1 MKPIVLITH
10 IQYLKHRWALLRAGV
25 RLLLCVFCLCSTSV
39 SLADTSTLLH
49 IKKNSPYAT
58 TFKISLAPD
67 QTIDTDAL
75 QDLLKTHLTIHEALE
90 NTRLNQA
97 EWLRLVQEA
106 PKEIKELLETEG
118 YFSAEVNI
126 ESSPTQDTNE
136 AVFVITPN
144 PRTQVQEVSLIFK
157 GEIAHAPAD
166 QSPSSTTLTQGWRL
180 PKGTPFTQQGWSE
193 AKRALLTA
201 MLGERYPNAK
211 IESSQAI
218 IDPETHQAK
227 LNLTVDSGIGI
238 RLGDLVIEGLHHY
251 PESLVRNLNPIE
263 SGMPYSQSTLLKL
276 QNTLQETGKF
286 NRVTVSATTQK
297 PNQDGLAD
305 VVVNVQEREQ
315 QSVSIGVGA
324 STNTGARVV
333 LNYTDRNLFER
344 GLLWDTSLRLEQRL
358 QAATSSIKLMTDA
371 SGYRDS
377 INNSL
382 VRTNVEGQI
391 TTAVNN
397 GVKRSWGDRNFE
409 QFIGANLLYE
419 FLSIDGESTEFN
431 KAATFAYGL
440 SLRRLDHDL
449 IPTKG
454 VIFSSQ
460 FQVAP
465 IERLSDGRFL
475 QSQAKLQGFYPLGQ
489 NTQFLGRLEV
499 GVVTGSDSV
508 PATYLFRAGGDQSVR
523 GYAFQALGVKD
534 GDAIL
539 GGRVLLTGSTEL
551 VQWFTSSW
559 GAAAFVDFGNAAN
572 SWHDYRPAYGY
583 GLGVRWK
590 SPVGPVGADIAY
602 GEETK
607 DYRLHFNLGV
617 SF

>member
-1 MKPIVLITH
+1 MRASV
-10 IQYLKHRWALLRAGV
+10 RW
-25 RLLLCVFCLCSTSV
+25 LLCVCCLLCPLFSI
-39 SLADTSTLLH
+39 AETSTLLH
-49 IKKNSPYAT
+49 VQNNSPYQAT
-58 TFKISLAPD
+58 YKLALAPN
-67 QTIDTDAL
+67 QTFDTDVT
-75 QDLLKTHLTIHEALE
+75 QDLLKAHLTIHEAID
-90 NTRLNQA
+90 NARLNQA
-97 EWLRLVQEA
+97 EWLRLVQET
-106 PKEIKELLETEG
+106 PKEIKALLETEG
-118 YFSAEVNI
+118 YFSAEVHI
-126 ESSPTQDTNE
+126 EPSPPNT

-144 PRTQVQEVSLIFK
+144 ARTLVQDVSLIFN
-157 GEIAHAPAD
+157 GDIAYAPAE
-166 QSPSSTTLTQGWRL
+166 QTPSSNTLKQSWLLPQGAA
-180 PKGTPFTQQGWSE
+180 FTQQGWSE
-193 AKRALLTA
+193 AKRGLLTA
-201 MLGERYPNAK
+201 LLSERYPNAK
-211 IESSQAI
+211 LTSSQAT

-227 LNLTVDSGIGI
+227 LNLVVDSGPSIK
-238 RLGDLVIEGLHHY
+238 LGEVVIEGLNHY
-251 PESLVRNLNPIE
+251 PESLIRNINPITP
-263 SGMPYSQSTLLKL
+263 GTPYSQSTLLKF

-286 NRVTVSATTQK
+286 NRVTVSAATQV
-297 PNQDGLAD
+297 PNQDGLTD
-305 VVVNVQEREQ
+305 VIVDVREREQ
-315 QSVSIGVGA
+315 NSMSIGVGA

-333 LNYTDRNLFER
+333 LNYTDRNLFSR

-358 QAATSSIKLMTDA
+358 QAATSSIKLITDA

-382 VRTNVEGQI
+382 VRTNLEGQI

-409 QFIGANLLYE
+409 QFVGANLLYE
-419 FLSIDGESTEFN
+419 FLTIDGESTEFN

-454 VIFSSQ
+454 IIFSTQ

-475 QSQAKLQGFYPLGQ
+475 QSQAKLQGFYPLGDS
-489 NTQFLGRLEV
+489 TQFLGRLEA

-523 GYAFQALGVKD
+523 GYAFQALGIKD

-559 GAAAFVDFGNAAN
+559 GGAAFVDFGNAAN
-572 SWHDYRPAYGY
+572 TWHDYKPAFGY

>member
-1 MKPIVLITH
+1 M
-10 IQYLKHRWALLRAGV
+10 
-25 RLLLCVFCLCSTSV
+25 RLLLCVFYLLHTSA
-39 SLADTSTLLH
+39 SIAETSTLLH
-49 IKKNSPYAT
+49 VKKNLPYAT
-58 TFKISLAPD
+58 TFKVSLAD
-67 QTIDTDAL
+67 HQTFDTDAI
-75 QDLLKTHLTIHEALE
+75 QNLLEAHLTIHEALS
-90 NTRLNQA
+90 NSRLNQA
-97 EWLRLVQEA
+97 EWLRLVKEA
-106 PKEIKELLETEG
+106 PEEIKSLLETEG
-118 YFSAEVNI
+118 YFSAEVSI
-126 ESSPTQDTNE
+126 ESSPQQDNE
-136 AVFVITPN
+136 AVFIITPN
-144 PRTQVQEVSLIFK
+144 ARTLVQDVNLVFK
-157 GEIAHAPAD
+157 GEIAHAPTE
-166 QSPSSTTLTQGWRL
+166 QTPSSTTLTQGWLL

-193 AKRALLTA
+193 AKRGLLTT
-201 MLGERYPNAK
+201 MLAERYPNAK

-227 LNLTVDSGIGI
+227 LNLTIESGLGV
-238 RLGDLVIEGLHHY
+238 RLGNVVIEGLNHY

-263 SGMPYSQSTLLKL
+263 PGAPYTQSTLLKF

-286 NRVTVSATTQK
+286 NRVSVSAATQA

-305 VVVNVQEREQ
+305 VIVNVQEREQ

-419 FLSIDGESTEFN
+419 FLSIDSESTEFN

-475 QSQAKLQGFYPLGQ
+475 QSQAKLQGFYPLGE
-489 NTQFLGRLEV
+489 NTQFLGRLEA

-559 GAAAFVDFGNAAN
+559 GGAAFVDFGNAAN
-572 SWHDYRPAYGY
+572 TWHDYKPAFGY
-583 GLGVRWK
+583 GLGIRWK